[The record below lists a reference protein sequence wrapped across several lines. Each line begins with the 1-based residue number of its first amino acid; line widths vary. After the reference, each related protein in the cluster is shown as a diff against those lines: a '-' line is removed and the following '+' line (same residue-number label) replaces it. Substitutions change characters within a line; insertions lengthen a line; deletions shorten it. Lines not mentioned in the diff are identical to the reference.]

1 MFGTVPR
8 EATIGQDDSPGRTR
22 ARFASK
28 SPQSWGPSHLP
39 RVGSLHTYFT
49 CIMVETE
56 YAASTLVERQGVGP
70 QPDGPSN
77 E

>member
-1 MFGTVPR
+1 MIRQG
-8 EATIGQDDSPGRTR
+8 AHALDSR
-22 ARFASK
+22 A
-28 SPQSWGPSHLP
+28 SPPSWGPSHLP